1 MALTAMTESNPFLV
15 ALERARPL
23 RSYERAYEVARGILP
38 PSWPDVDAE
47 FFDAVDQYE
56 RRRGKL
62 KSDPNRWR
70 GVPLGR
76 PV

>member
-38 PSWPDVDAE
+38 PSWPDVDDE
-47 FFDAVDQYE
+47 FDAAVDAYE
-56 RRRGKL
+56 CWHGKL
-62 KSDPNRWR
+62 KSDPDRWR